1 MFEKELS
8 HQTRRLA
15 MADTKRREFLTT
27 VGVGP
32 VSYAAT
38 AHGYPANDTIN
49 IGCLGT
55 GDVAARS

>member
-1 MFEKELS
+1 
-8 HQTRRLA
+8 